1 MYNENMKRK
10 YWLTIILGVMAVL
23 LTVSL
28 LFVDKKAVGP
38 NGSEV
43 GFAGL
48 NTAVA
53 GNITPS
59 KTWDKISDVLIAG
72 IVASGAIFAVM
83 GLVQWIGRK
92 SFKKVDWNIKMLG
105 VVYVVLA
112 LLYVVFEKLIVIN
125 HRPLLVNEALEVS
138 FPSTHTL
145 IAVTLALTVVLT
157 LKDYIKNK
165 KVRVALTCGLVLLA
179 IITAASRILAG
190 MHWTTDVLGGL
201 LYGATLVSLYA
212 NLRKEKN
219 E

>member
-1 MYNENMKRK
+1 MKKK
-10 YWLTIILGVMAVL
+10 YWLTIILGVMAAF

-28 LFVDKKAVGP
+28 LFIDKKAVGP

-43 GFAGL
+43 GFSGL

-53 GNITPS
+53 GSITPN
-59 KTWDKISDVLIAG
+59 KTWDKITDVLIAG
-72 IVASGAIFAVM
+72 ILVAGAAFAVM
-83 GLVQWIGRK
+83 GLAQWIKRK
-92 SFKKVDWNIKMLG
+92 SFKKIDWNIKMLG

-112 LLYVVFEKLIVIN
+112 LIYVLFEKVLVVN
-125 HRPLLVNEALEVS
+125 HRPILVNEALEAS

-145 IAVTLALTVVLT
+145 IAVTVALTVVMI
-157 LKDYIKNK
+157 LKDYIKNT

-179 IITAASRILAG
+179 LVTAAGRILAG

-201 LYGATLVSLYA
+201 LYGATLVSLYT

>member
-28 LFVDKKAVGP
+28 LFIDEKAVGP

-72 IVASGAIFAVM
+72 IVVSGAIFAVM
-83 GLVQWIGRK
+83 GLVQWISRK

-112 LLYVVFEKLIVIN
+112 LLYVMFEKLIVIN

-138 FPSTHTL
+138 FPSTHTM
-145 IAVTLALTVVLT
+145 IAVTLAFTVVLT

-165 KVRVALTCGLVLLA
+165 KVRVALTCGLVLLT
-179 IITAASRILAG
+179 IITAAGRILAG

>member
-1 MYNENMKRK
+1 MKKK

-28 LFVDKKAVGP
+28 LFIDKKAVGP

-53 GNITPS
+53 SNITPS
-59 KTWDKISDVLIAG
+59 KTWDKITDVMIAG
-72 IVASGAIFAVM
+72 IVVSGAIFAVM
-83 GLVQWIGRK
+83 GLVEWVRRS

-112 LLYVVFEKLIVIN
+112 LLYVLFEKVFVVN
-125 HRPLLVNEALEVS
+125 YRPILMNEALEAS

-145 IAVTLALTVVLT
+145 IAVTVALTVALT

-165 KVRVALTCGLVLLA
+165 KARVALICGLVLLA
-179 IITAASRILAG
+179 LVTAAGRILAG

-201 LYGATLVSLYA
+201 LYSATLVSLYA

>member
-145 IAVTLALTVVLT
+145 IAATLALTVVLT

-201 LYGATLVSLYA
+201 LYGATLVSLHA

>member
-28 LFVDKKAVGP
+28 LFIDKKAVGP

-105 VVYVVLA
+105 VVYAVLA

-179 IITAASRILAG
+179 IITAMGRILAG

>member
-179 IITAASRILAG
+179 IITAMGRILAG

>member
-1 MYNENMKRK
+1 M
-10 YWLTIILGVMAVL
+10 
-23 LTVSL
+23 TVSL
-28 LFVDKKAVGP
+28 LFIDKKAVGP

-48 NTAVA
+48 NSAVFNNVPA
-53 GNITPS
+53 N
-59 KTWDKISDVLIAG
+59 KTWDKITDVLIAG
-72 IVASGAIFAVM
+72 IIVSGVMFAVM
-83 GLVQWIGRK
+83 GLVQWIQRK

-105 VVYVVLA
+105 VVYAALA
-112 LLYVVFEKLIVIN
+112 LIYVVFEKLLVIN
-125 HRPLLVNEALEVS
+125 SRPVLVNNALEAS

-145 IAVTLALTVVLT
+145 IAVTVALTVVLI
-157 LKDYIKNK
+157 LKDYVKNK
-165 KVRVALTCGLVLLA
+165 KVRVALTCGLVLLVL
-179 IITAASRILAG
+179 ITAVGRILAG

>member
-1 MYNENMKRK
+1 MKKK
-10 YWLTIILGVMAVL
+10 YWLTIILGVMAAF

-28 LFVDKKAVGP
+28 LFIDKKAVGP

-43 GFAGL
+43 GFSGL

-53 GNITPS
+53 GSITPN
-59 KTWDKISDVLIAG
+59 KTWDKITDVLIAG
-72 IVASGAIFAVM
+72 ILVAGAAFAVM
-83 GLVQWIGRK
+83 GLVQWIKRK
-92 SFKKVDWNIKMLG
+92 SFKKIDWNIKMLG

-112 LLYVVFEKLIVIN
+112 LIYVLFEKALVVN
-125 HRPLLVNEALEVS
+125 YRPILVNEALEAS

-145 IAVTLALTVVLT
+145 IAVTVALTVVMI
-157 LKDYIKNK
+157 LKDYIKNT
-165 KVRVALTCGLVLLA
+165 KVRVALACGLVLLA
-179 IITAASRILAG
+179 LVTAAGRILAG

-201 LYGATLVSLYA
+201 LYGATLVSLYT

>member
-28 LFVDKKAVGP
+28 LFIDKKAVGP

-105 VVYVVLA
+105 VVYAVLA